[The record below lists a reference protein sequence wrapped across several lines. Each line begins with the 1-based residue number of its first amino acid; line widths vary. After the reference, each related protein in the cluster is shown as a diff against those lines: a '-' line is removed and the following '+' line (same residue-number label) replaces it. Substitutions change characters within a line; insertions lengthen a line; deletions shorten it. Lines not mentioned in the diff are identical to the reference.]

1 MNDTG
6 VEPDTTTQDRVL
18 RLVVEHGPI
27 SAAELARLLELTP
40 AGVRRHIAALERDER
55 IVVHEPTGPEQRRR
69 GRPARYYVAT
79 DAGRSG
85 LSQAY
90 SDLATDALAY
100 LESVAG
106 PGAVERFAHDRVRQL
121 EDRYTPIVDA
131 AGDDIEQRARALAS
145 ALTKDG
151 YAATVREVGP
161 RGFAVQLCQ
170 GNCPVLAVAESYHEL
185 CDAETKAF
193 SRLLGVHVQRLATLA
208 GGEHVCTTHI
218 PTSVPIGRPSTTPS
232 PRGDATE
239 GI

>member
-131 AGDDIEQRARALAS
+131 AGDDIEQRARSLAS